1 MKPTVMKPTVEIKY
15 GECKAITVRKDKG
28 EFVYTAHYV
37 LNDGFRTTLRI
48 PEVDGKSENTKQLVM
63 NALQEQNLSAFD
75 TEFAVLRTNTAY
87 IVAPVYKDGANWCI
101 CNGYRF
107 KQQLHKLITFAQSM
121 HDEFLYTEK

>member
-1 MKPTVMKPTVEIKY
+1 MKPTVEIKY
-15 GECKAITVRKDKG
+15 GECKAITIRKNKN

-37 LNDGFRTTLRI
+37 SNDGFRITMQI
-48 PEVDGKSENTKQLVM
+48 PDIDGNAKQSIV

-87 IVAPVYKDGANWCI
+87 MVAPIYKDGANWCI

-107 KQQLHKLITFAQSM
+107 KQQLHELITFTQRM